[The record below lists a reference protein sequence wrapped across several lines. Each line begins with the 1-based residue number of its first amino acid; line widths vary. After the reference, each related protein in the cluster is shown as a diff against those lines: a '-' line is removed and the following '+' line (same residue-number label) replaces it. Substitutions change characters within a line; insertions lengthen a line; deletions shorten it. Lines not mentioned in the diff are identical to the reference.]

1 MKIGFVGL
9 GPMGEPMAMR
19 LLQAGHALSV
29 FNRTASRADALVEA
43 GARRAAT
50 PADAAR
56 DAEVIF
62 SMVANDEAAE
72 RLVVGPDGIADTLAR
87 DSVHVSCSTIS
98 PALSTRFDQ
107 AHRERG
113 QLYVAATVLGRP
125 PAAKDGALFIVQAGS
140 NAARARIAQP
150 LAQLGQRIFD
160 LGDDPAQSNLVKL
173 SLNFM
178 IFSTIEQ
185 MSEMFALNEKGG
197 VAPGALFEILTNS
210 FFTAPVHRNYGRL
223 IVEQRFDPPGAAVP
237 LAAKDTRLLLAAA
250 EALSVPVPMASLLRD
265 RFLAM
270 TANGEGGLDFA
281 ALSER
286 ARGDAGLPI
295 TTLKQQH

>member
-19 LLQAGHALSV
+19 LLQAGHALTV
-29 FNRTASRADALVEA
+29 FNRTASRAGALVEA
-43 GARRAAT
+43 GARRATT
-50 PADAAR
+50 PAEAAG
-56 DAEVIF
+56 DAEIVF
-62 SMVANDEAAE
+62 TMVANDEAAE
-72 RLVVGPDGIADTLAR
+72 HLVLGPDGIATTLGQGC
-87 DSVHVSCSTIS
+87 VHVSSSTIS
-98 PALSTRFDQ
+98 PALSTRFEQ
-107 AHRERG
+107 AHRDHG

-125 PAAKDGALFIVQAGS
+125 PAAQAGELFIVQAGS
-140 NAARARIAQP
+140 TAARARIGDA

-160 LGDDPAQSNLVKL
+160 LGEDPAQSNLVKL

-197 VAPGALFEILTNS
+197 VLPAVLFEILTNS
-210 FFTAPVHRNYGRL
+210 FFTAPVHKNYGKL
-223 IVEQRFDPPGAAVP
+223 IIERRFDPPGGSVP
-237 LAAKDTRLLLAAA
+237 LAAKDTRLLLGAA

-270 TANGEGGLDFA
+270 LANDEGGLDFA

-286 ARGDAGLPI
+286 ARHDAGLRRPS
-295 TTLKQQH
+295 